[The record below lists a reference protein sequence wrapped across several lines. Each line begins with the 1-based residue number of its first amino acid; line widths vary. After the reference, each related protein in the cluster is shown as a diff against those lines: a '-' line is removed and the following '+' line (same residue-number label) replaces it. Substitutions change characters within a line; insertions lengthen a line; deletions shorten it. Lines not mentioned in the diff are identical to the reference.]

1 MLTPDEVIDIIAKK
15 VPQGLVI
22 PEHDHM
28 GHHYRY
34 KKTNQVFDSVTTK
47 AGILDMPHLKKWAA
61 NQAVEH
67 LDKNWNNITRA
78 NRKDHYK
85 AAILAHEDV
94 LKDAGNVGT
103 QGHEAVD
110 RYLQQWLDTK
120 QRPTDIRDFIIGED
134 SRLWAIT
141 RSAELFMS
149 EFEFIPIATELFVVS
164 EKHEY
169 AGQVDCIA
177 FILKELEPGKEA
189 YKEFYKP
196 GTFPCDHEYDV
207 FRQRHWRCKHCQRI
221 VTPMLSIV
229 DWKTSNSVDKAEYAM
244 QVAAY
249 YYAFREMTGIKPDQ
263 CVIVQLD
270 KYKAKY
276 NVVRI
281 QNPTSAFRAFNH
293 VGKVYGWL
301 NDGVTKLYP
310 YTPKDEIY
318 I

>member
-1 MLTPDEVIDIIAKK
+1 MLVPSEIKERIAQTI
-15 VPQGLVI
+15 PQDLVT

-34 KKTNQVFDSVTTK
+34 KKNNKVYDSVTTK

-61 NQAVEH
+61 NQSVEY
-67 LDKNWNNITRA
+67 LDRNWDRITRE
-78 NRKDHYK
+78 NKSDHYK

-103 QGHEAVD
+103 QGHEAVE
-110 RYLQQWLDTK
+110 RYITEWLETDK
-120 QRPTDIRDFIIGED
+120 RPADIRDFIIGED

-141 RSAELFMS
+141 RSAEVFMS
-149 EFEFIPIATELFVVS
+149 DFEFMPIATELFVVS
-164 EKHEY
+164 EKYEY

-177 FILKELEPGKEA
+177 IILKEMNPGEGACKHD
-189 YKEFYKP
+189 YK
-196 GTFPCDHEYDV
+196 V
-207 FRQRHWRCKHCQRI
+207 FRQKHYRCSACMRV
-221 VTPMLSIV
+221 VTPLLSIV
-229 DWKTSNSVDKAEYAM
+229 DWKTSNSVDKPEYAM

-270 KYKAKY
+270 KHKAKY

-281 QNPTSAFRAFNH
+281 QDPISAFRTFNH